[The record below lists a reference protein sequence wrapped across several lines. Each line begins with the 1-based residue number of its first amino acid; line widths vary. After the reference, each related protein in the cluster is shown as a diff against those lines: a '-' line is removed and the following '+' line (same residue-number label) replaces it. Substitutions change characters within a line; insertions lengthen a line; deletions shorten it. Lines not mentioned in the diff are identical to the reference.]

1 MLKGVRW
8 LPVATVALVI
18 VTAASAVAAIFD
30 PAWAAIAVGFG
41 MGAIALAIL
50 TGKE

>member
-1 MLKGVRW
+1 MLKNVRW
-8 LPVATVALVI
+8 LPVSTVGLVVATVL
-18 VTAASAVAAIFD
+18 AAIAAIFD
-30 PAWAAIAVGFG
+30 PAWAAVAVGLG